1 MRRIDA
7 AQLDTAKPAAAQGAG
22 PAPITRRLTRDLP
35 RTGRRTAVRTQ
46 HQAPRRTY

>member
-1 MRRIDA
+1 MRKTDA
-7 AQLDTAKPAAAQGAG
+7 AKLAAAQGTG
-22 PAPITRRLTRDLP
+22 PATTTRRPIRELP

>member
-1 MRRIDA
+1 MRKI
-7 AQLDTAKPAAAQGAG
+7 DTAKLAAAAQSTG
-22 PAPITRRLTRDLP
+22 PAPAITRRPTRELP